1 MEILNIKIND
11 KLFYYYKYYFNLNL
25 KKNQLKIIIFSLI
38 IIIINYY
45 YNKITIYNLKVKEN
59 YLNVENSFNISFDY
73 KIYKKIK
80 IGIVAHC
87 IKNGGRARITALL
100 INNLIKINIF
110 KIFLFTRLIK
120 EDNEYIIPDNI
131 KRILIKKDFINIIK
145 KNKISILLYQLD
157 NIEEI
162 NLIFLICLITEKMF
176 FLYL

>member
-87 IKNGGRARITALL
+87 IKKWWKSKNNCI
-100 INNLIKINIF
+100 IN
-110 KIFLFTRLIK
+110 
-120 EDNEYIIPDNI
+120 
-131 KRILIKKDFINIIK
+131 
-145 KNKISILLYQLD
+145 
-157 NIEEI
+157 
-162 NLIFLICLITEKMF
+162 
-176 FLYL
+176 